1 MGSFALDVAGC
12 TMLMSLLS
20 LKLQQ
25 QLATALHD
33 ALARAPRGLGRTDLE
48 SARAPGA

>member
-1 MGSFALDVAGC
+1 
-12 TMLMSLLS
+12 MLMSAPSLLS

-33 ALARAPRGLGRTDLE
+33 ALARAPQGLGRTDLE